1 MGGGKGPDASGPFD
15 VAQDRLRTGPST
27 GSGQALRVY
36 GRAGWPEVEG
46 ASGRGTA
53 HIFQKFVLHPLDDV
67 TRNSVS

>member
-1 MGGGKGPDASGPFD
+1 MH
-15 VAQDRLRTGPST
+15 RGPST
-27 GSGQALRVY
+27 TLRAGLRVY
-36 GRAGWPEVEG
+36 DRAGWPEVEG